1 MSVKSSR
8 KKEIVPCVVK
18 LQKILS
24 KVQFMARLDNI
35 LKYEFFHAED
45 FISDTFFLEWVTSPS
60 NREYSAFWNK
70 LVEIYPD
77 KCIEIEIA
85 KDILLNNYQGQG
97 LNPLEE
103 EELWRKI
110 NKSLLS

>member
-1 MSVKSSR
+1 M
-8 KKEIVPCVVK
+8 PCVVK

>member
-1 MSVKSSR
+1 MS
-8 KKEIVPCVVK
+8 CVVK

-45 FISDTFFLEWVTSPS
+45 FISDTFFLEWVASPS
-60 NREYSAFWNK
+60 NQEYCAFWNQ
-70 LVEIYPD
+70 LIDIYPD
-77 KCIEIEIA
+77 IYFEIETA
-85 KDILLNNYQGQG
+85 KEILLNSCEGQG
-97 LNPLEE
+97 LNPFEE